1 MMNEVNGVSIT
12 IHTKQVNER
21 CAAITLAG
29 RLDASNSQT
38 LKESLDLLIDAGT
51 IYLVVDLAQVPFI
64 DSAGLAALVSTLKA
78 TRRVDGNLLLA
89 GVQPQAR
96 TVFSL
101 TMLDQVFAIHPD
113 VETALDS
120 LEADAAPPEQPNA

>member
-1 MMNEVNGVSIT
+1 MNEVSIT
-12 IHTKQVNER
+12 IHTKQVNEH
-21 CAAITLAG
+21 CAAVALDG
-29 RLDASNSQT
+29 HLDASNAQT
-38 LKESLDLLIDAGT
+38 LKESLDQLIDGGT
-51 IYLVVDLAQVPFI
+51 TQLVVDLTQVPFI

-78 TRRVDGNLLLA
+78 TRRVGGNVLLT

-113 VETALDS
+113 VEAALNS
-120 LEADAAPPEQPNA
+120 LEAASAPSE